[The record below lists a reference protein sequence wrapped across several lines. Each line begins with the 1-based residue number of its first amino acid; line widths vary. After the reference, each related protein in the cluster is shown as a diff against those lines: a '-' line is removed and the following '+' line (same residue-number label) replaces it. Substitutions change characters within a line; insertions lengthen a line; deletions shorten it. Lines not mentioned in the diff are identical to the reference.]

1 MTVFSIS
8 DISLSWNVLYL
19 KLIEL
24 LLIPLNYYLHYIY
37 IYIYSYPI
45 VFRLPIYI
53 YIFFFSYPIV
63 FRLPILLY
71 PDTVWLAHVS
81 WSTLPV
87 SVSTE
92 LRTPYQLGGGWTTQ
106 CARVSKSPCSCL
118 LLSQL
123 KSLLVSAEEA
133 HYC

>member
-37 IYIYSYPI
+37 IYIFLSYC
-45 VFRLPIYI
+45 LPPAYIYI
-53 YIFFFSYPIV
+53 YFFSYPIV
-63 FRLPILLY
+63 FCLPILLY
-71 PDTVWLAHVS
+71 PDTVWLGHVS